1 MKGAAMSDAGFN
13 KDLDPR
19 VLEKVRALL
28 AKAESTPY
36 AEEATAFTAKAQ
48 ELMASHAINQAM
60 LESRGRIGAVTSVL
74 ITVPAPYAK
83 NKVTL
88 LGAVAR
94 PNRCRVVRG
103 VTAEHAERW
112 MNLPRR
118 HELATLFGHRADIQI
133 VEMLFTSLLLQA
145 TNVMLKHGSVHNA
158 RGDNTTRSFRH
169 SFLLGFAGEVERRLQ
184 ITQNQAAS
192 DANTASGG
200 SVLPVLA
207 SRADEVDR
215 TLSDAFPDARVMRV
229 THSSRSGWDA
239 GTEAGRFADVGG
251 PGMSGGSRGSL
262 QDST

>member
-1 MKGAAMSDAGFN
+1 MTDTGMN
-13 KDLDPR
+13 NDLDPK

-36 AEEATAFTAKAQ
+36 AEEAAAFTAKAQ

-103 VTAEHAERW
+103 VTEEHVDRW
-112 MNLPRR
+112 TDLPRND
-118 HELATLFGHRADIQI
+118 ELATLFGHRADIQI

-145 TNVMLKHGSVHNA
+145 TNVMLKHGSVQNA
-158 RGDNTTRSFRH
+158 LGENTTRSFRH

-184 ITQNQAAS
+184 LTQNLAAS
-192 DANTASGG
+192 EANTASGG

-207 SRADEVDR
+207 SRAEEVDKAL
-215 TLSDAFPDARVMRV
+215 TNAFPDARVMRV
-229 THSSRSGWDA
+229 SHSSRSGWEA
-239 GTEAGRFADVGG
+239 GTEAGRYADVGG
-251 PGMSGGSRGSL
+251 PGMDRGSRGSL
-262 QDST
+262 HGPT